1 MNTNNKQ
8 DRKNQGQRAAEKQ
21 KPKKQ
26 GRSQD
31 QTFHEQERPETR
43 MFR

>member
-1 MNTNNKQ
+1 MNTNIKQ
-8 DRKNQGQRAAEKQ
+8 DRKKGQKAREKQ
-21 KPKKQ
+21 GVKKQ
-26 GRSQD
+26 GRTQP